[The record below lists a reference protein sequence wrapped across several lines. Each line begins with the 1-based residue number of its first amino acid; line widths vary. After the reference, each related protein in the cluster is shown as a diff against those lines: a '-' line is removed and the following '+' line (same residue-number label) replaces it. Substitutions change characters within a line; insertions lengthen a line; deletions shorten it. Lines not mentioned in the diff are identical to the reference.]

1 MSRWVMARM
10 RRWAGER
17 GGRRWRRFSSLS
29 AWVIFKSW
37 GGGGGREF
45 FKDFKWVWHFWCS
58 CKWNFNVSYT
68 SLSYTFTSYKN
79 QHLMYFGT
87 IRGSGITKRRWA
99 TDGQVWLCPH
109 YDKWVTSSGQTENNR
124 AKCIIHGKRPSPL
137 TVSIC
142 QPCLCRCC
150 LTALKNPARSWKA
163 GEEGHVDYNAAYSR
177 VIIQLCC
184 WHQGRGWAGEEV
196 GGVVSERI
204 HSPFEKNKQLYCH
217 PKWWDTLPL
226 EKPTSYTTAQTAS
239 KFKHFCF
246 SSGGRTWWIKERK
259 QLVCQK
265 QKHFNKR
272 K

>member
-1 MSRWVMARM
+1 
-10 RRWAGER
+10 
-17 GGRRWRRFSSLS
+17 
-29 AWVIFKSW
+29 
-37 GGGGGREF
+37 
-45 FKDFKWVWHFWCS
+45 
-58 CKWNFNVSYT
+58 
-68 SLSYTFTSYKN
+68 
-79 QHLMYFGT
+79 MYFGT
-87 IRGSGITKRRWA
+87 IRGSGITKKRWA

-150 LTALKNPARSWKA
+150 LTAFKKPQKQQQPCSVMGG
-163 GEEGHVDYNAAYSR
+163 GEDEHVDYNAAYSR
-177 VIIQLCC
+177 FIIQLCC
-184 WHQGRGWAGEEV
+184 WHQGRVGGEEV
-196 GGVVSERI
+196 GVPSWKESI
-204 HSPFEKNKQLYCH
+204 HHLRRTNSFIVLQIDE
-217 PKWWDTLPL
+217 TLFL
-226 EKPTSYTTAQTAS
+226 WKKSTSYTTAQTAS

-246 SSGGRTWWIKERK
+246 SSGGRTWWMKERK